1 MSKVKSALSL
11 CGEFET
17 VRAPSWVPSRGS
29 LRDSY
34 MGSFKGFFRAPLWVP
49 LSILH
54 CVLCR
59 FFSVFRVF

>member
-34 MGSFKGFFRAPLWVP
+34 MGSFKGFFQGSFMGSFKHTTLR
-49 LSILH
+49 SM
-54 CVLCR
+54 
-59 FFSVFRVF
+59 

>member
-1 MSKVKSALSL
+1 MLKVKSALSL

-34 MGSFKGFFRAPLWVP
+34 MGSFKGFFQGSFMGSFKHTTLR
-49 LSILH
+49 SM
-54 CVLCR
+54 
-59 FFSVFRVF
+59 